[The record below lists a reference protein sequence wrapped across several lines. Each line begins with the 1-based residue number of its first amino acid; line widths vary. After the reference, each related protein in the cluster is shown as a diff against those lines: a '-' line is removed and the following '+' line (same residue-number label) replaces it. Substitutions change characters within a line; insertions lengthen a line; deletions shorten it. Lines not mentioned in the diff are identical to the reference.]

1 MLEGTLD
8 SFTLPDV
15 FQLLAFTKKTGVLR
29 LQDDQDTGN
38 VYFRDGQVTYAIAST
53 GRQALGRRLV
63 GAGLVDTDTLAEA
76 LDEQKRAREDG
87 KGLRLGQILLERG
100 ALEEGQLETFVK
112 EQIQDAVFDLM
123 RWTDGSFAFEAGEPV
138 EEESIKLAV
147 SVENLIMEG
156 SRRLEEWDAV
166 RKKIPSMKAVV
177 AMAPLPGDTGVEV
190 NLKPEEWR
198 LLTLVDGRRTVRDL
212 VEVFGQGEFATCKVL
227 YGLVGAGL
235 LEVRDPELEGPPSIA
250 ALLQQQELLRELED
264 EGDAPK
270 RERSTGSA
278 PEAAAE
284 PAAGSSEDAT
294 DLDEVAEEAD
304 PVTEASD
311 DRDGLD
317 ELQAAA
323 DAASA
328 ESADRDED
336 EEDTVA
342 EPASESTSRSDE
354 EQLTT
359 DPSIDEDLVKR
370 LIEGVKGL

>member
-29 LQDDQDTGN
+29 LHDDEDTGN
-38 VYFRDGQVTYAIAST
+38 VFFRDGQVTYAIAST

-63 GAGLVDTDTLAEA
+63 GAAVVDTDTLAQA
-76 LDEQKRAREDG
+76 LDEQKRARQDG
-87 KGLRLGQILLERG
+87 KGLKLGQILVDRG
-100 ALEEGQLETFVK
+100 ALDESQLETFVR

-123 RWTDGSFAFEAGEPV
+123 RWSDGAFAFEAGDGM
-138 EEESIKLAV
+138 EEQSIKLAV

-166 RKKIPSMKAVV
+166 RKKIPSMKAIV

-190 NLKPEEWR
+190 SLKPEEWR

-235 LEVRDPELEGPPSIA
+235 LEVRDPDLEGPSSIA
-250 ALLQQQELLRELED
+250 ALLQQHELLRELED
-264 EGDAPK
+264 DGQSRPPPRDRDRVARPTVAQPPETPTEKPAPTPD
-270 RERSTGSA
+270 ET
-278 PEAAAE
+278 
-284 PAAGSSEDAT
+284 PADEDEEQE
-294 DLDEVAEEAD
+294 DEVAEPA
-304 PVTEASD
+304 P
-311 DRDGLD
+311 
-317 ELQAAA
+317 AAA
-323 DAASA
+323 
-328 ESADRDED
+328 ESDRPSPD
-336 EEDTVA
+336 
-342 EPASESTSRSDE
+342 

-359 DPSIDEDLVKR
+359 DPSINEDLVKR